1 MTVKELYLS
10 FKNVPVETAII
21 FLNLSLFLSS
31 TLELFISMVLIVLIL
46 AIFSNVCR
54 SRKTTL
60 DLKIFHMV
68 MSVLGQVTLICLNC
82 STAVVKASRSGFTS
96 SSTLSKWSIRATLP
110 GNPLYLYKLAS
121 FLFNRETKVL
131 NYKRIN

>member
-10 FKNVPVETAII
+10 FKNFPVETAII

-82 STAVVKASRSGFTS
+82 STALVKASRSGFTS
-96 SSTLSKWSIRATLP
+96 SSILSKWLIRATQLCQ
-110 GNPLYLYKLAS
+110 GIHY
-121 FLFNRETKVL
+121 
-131 NYKRIN
+131 NYIN